1 MRTRA
6 KVGLV
11 VGGYVLAFLLAWAT
25 VAAYIALTDGPD
37 RQASGGMYAFSDSLM
52 FLALF
57 GVAALPATGGALYF
71 ARPYHAFWRAA
82 SVAALAI
89 TATGLAAVA
98 VLFAARI
105 AGAGSALEPWSM
117 YAVLR
122 ILAAPLF
129 ALAFLLSGLFAPLRP
144 ARIILW
150 VATFIEVA
158 AFIAVALTWLIRPGG
173 H

>member
-1 MRTRA
+1 MRTSA

-11 VGGYVLAFLLAWAT
+11 VGGYVLAILFAWGT

-37 RQASGGMYAFSDSLM
+37 RQASSGMYAFSDSLM

-57 GVAALPATGGALYF
+57 GLAAIPPTGGALYF
-71 ARPYHAFWRAA
+71 ARPYHAFWRAL
-82 SVAALAI
+82 SVAALVI

-105 AGAGSALEPWSM
+105 AGASAVVQSWSM

-122 ILAAPLF
+122 ILVAPLL
-129 ALAFLLSGLFAPLRP
+129 ALAFLLSGLFSPLRP

-150 VATFIEVA
+150 GATFIEAA
-158 AFIAVALTWLIRPGG
+158 AFTAVALTWLILALM
-173 H
+173 